1 MKGAKPSRKTIVG
14 TVVSGKMDKT
24 VTVEW
29 KTRKRHPLYKKFV
42 TRHAKIKAHDGKN
55 ESSVGDLVKIAE
67 TRPISKT
74 KSWVVV
80 EVMEKAQKG

>member
-1 MKGAKPSRKTIVG
+1 MKGAKPNRKTIVG

-24 VTVEW
+24 VTIEW
-29 KTRKRHPLYKKFV
+29 ETRKRHPLYKKFV
-42 TRHAKIKAHDGKN
+42 TRHAKIKAHDEKN

-80 EVMEKAQKG
+80 EVLEKAQKG